1 MTSSGSPSSH
11 ASDAAVLLGSSL
23 AFALLLGLVLA
34 TPATAGHDL
43 LQPMPEVPLDD
54 VQPVR
59 LAGMSI
65 SLNSMVGRSSDYRD
79 PNWDWTVNTTYDLRT
94 HSETFYGVR
103 LPYYSSGGPAARD
116 LNVAGARDIYPEDG
130 WVLVLRDFGPV
141 AVPYYILYNRYRG
154 ILRFFYYSTLP
165 QTFSRVVG
173 SLSFQTATTSASAGF
188 FTLLDDQDV
197 YYDTY
202 DPSRNQIAIGQVEW
216 QRWAYLD
223 FDVSGY
229 DPNIGS
235 KDDPTLTLS
244 ITGVTTTNL
253 VASGSLDLTTMTV
266 NSTDGSGGGLFNSAS
281 SLYKNVVK
289 RDKQVSDFKSWVT
302 KKADDNPTQWWAAP
316 LQAIK
321 SLTETSWFGAL
332 GPVAGFLDFVIGG
345 GSSSSDPPAP
355 MSTRGSV
362 DLEGELTT
370 EGALYSLILRVPGS
384 NHVTPAT
391 DADSNILPLYDL
403 PLGVFNVLSKPSYDV
418 NLESDTT
425 QIDPVGPWTV
435 KVDSH
440 ATDPMQVTWNTHVFS
455 SVDVRATWAP
465 ETREAEGYTSL
476 SSFNSGWSRTWY
488 DGQGVEYSD
497 LFYGDPWHQVGVR
510 VRLTPSDTNVEPTT
524 LYKTYWVNSNVT
536 RTYDTSGGGGCCEF

>member
-1 MTSSGSPSSH
+1 MTSVRPSNTGAVI
-11 ASDAAVLLGSSL
+11 ASSFVFVLLL
-23 AFALLLGLVLA
+23 PMLLA

-54 VQPVR
+54 IQPVR

-65 SLNSMVGRSSDYRD
+65 SLNSMVGRSSVYRD
-79 PNWDWTVNTTYDLRT
+79 PNWDWTVNTTYTLKT
-94 HSETFYGVR
+94 PSQTFYGVR
-103 LPYYSSGGPAARD
+103 LPYYASGGPAARD
-116 LNVAGARDIYPEDG
+116 LNIAGDRDIHPEDG

-165 QTFSRVVG
+165 QTFSKVVG
-173 SLSFQTATTSASAGF
+173 SLSFQGSTTSTTGGF
-188 FTLLDDQDV
+188 FTLIDDQSG
-197 YYDTY
+197 YYNGY
-202 DPSRNQIAIGQVEW
+202 DPTRVQIAVGQVEW

-235 KDDPTLTLS
+235 KNDPTLTLA

-266 NSTDGSGGGLFNSAS
+266 NSTDGSGGGLFNSATA
-281 SLYKNVVK
+281 LYKNVRK
-289 RDKQVSDFKSWVT
+289 RDKAVSDFKDWIT
-302 KKADDNPTQWWAAP
+302 TKADDNPTQWWAAP
-316 LQAIK
+316 IRAIAG
-321 SLTETSWFGAL
+321 LTEKSWFGAL
-332 GPVAGFLDFVIGG
+332 GPVAGILDFVIGG

-370 EGALYSLILRVPGS
+370 QGALYSLILRVPGS
-384 NHVTPAT
+384 NHVTPGT
-391 DADSNILPLYDL
+391 DADSNILPLYDV

-418 NLESDTT
+418 TLESDTT

-440 ATDPMQVTWNTHVFS
+440 ATSPMQVTWNTHVFGS
-455 SVDVRATWAP
+455 ADVRATWAP
-465 ETREAEGYTSL
+465 ETRKAVGYTSL

-488 DGQGVEYSD
+488 DGQGVSYSE
-497 LFYGDPWHQVGVR
+497 LFYSDPWHQVGVR
-510 VRLTPSDTNVEPTT
+510 ARLIPSGSSVEPTT
-524 LYKTYWVNSNVT
+524 VYRTYWVNSSIT